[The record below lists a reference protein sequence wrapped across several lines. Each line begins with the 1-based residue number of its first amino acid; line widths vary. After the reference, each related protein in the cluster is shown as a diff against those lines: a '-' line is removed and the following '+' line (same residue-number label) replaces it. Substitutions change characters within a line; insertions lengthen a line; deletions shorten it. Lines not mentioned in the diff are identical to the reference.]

1 LRENVERFLPGVGG
15 ILALSRRTDLATINL
30 GNEKSDNRRIKSG
43 LVLSHEQEVHMKS
56 LIACAVC
63 FSFFVTTGIAADN
76 QSQDNSGTSEA
87 SSRPAKQTGSH
98 PRNGAGTHNP
108 NAVPGTG
115 NPNAVPGAHNPNA
128 APGKARFVNGQ
139 PTSNFRRNYPTG
151 LQPRQRETLV
161 MNTPRVLQTN
171 PPKQVSNLPMPVD
184 QSGTIATKPTNRNR
198 PKPRAGNNINPNSYA
213 DALKRCRHDRHDR
226 NWWHHHC
233 STIVFV
239 RTGYYYLDAGYWYPA
254 YGYDPAYDNYYDPD
268 GPIYTYGNLL
278 PDQVIAN
285 VQGALREAGYY
296 VGAITGSLN
305 PATRAALANFQRDY
319 GLDITAAVDEAT
331 VYALGLI

>member
-1 LRENVERFLPGVGG
+1 
-15 ILALSRRTDLATINL
+15 
-30 GNEKSDNRRIKSG
+30 
-43 LVLSHEQEVHMKS
+43 MKS
-56 LIACAVC
+56 LIAYALS

-76 QSQDNSGTSEA
+76 KSQDNSGTSQT
-87 SSRPAKQTGSH
+87 SSPPAKQTSSH
-98 PRNGAGTHNP
+98 PRTVTH
-108 NAVPGTG
+108 TR

-128 APGKARFVNGQ
+128 VAGKPRVNAQ

-151 LQPRQRETLV
+151 LQARQRETLV
-161 MNTPRVLQTN
+161 MNTPRSLQTN
-171 PPKQVSNLPMPVD
+171 QPKQVSTLPMPVD
-184 QSGTIATKPTNRNR
+184 QSGTIA
-198 PKPRAGNNINPNSYA
+198 PKPSNKHRQNPQPGNNINPNSYA

-226 NWWHHHC
+226 NWWHRHC
-233 STIVFV
+233 PTIVFV

-254 YGYDPAYDNYYDPD
+254 YGYDTAYDNYYDPD

-296 VGAITGSLN
+296 VGAITGSIN
-305 PATRAALANFQRDY
+305 PATRAALANFQRDN
-319 GLDITAAVDEAT
+319 GLDITAGVDEPT